1 MDRKWMAAAVLS
13 AAVWTFA
20 LLSAPLAAML
30 FPGVRECVR
39 RDAAPVSPIPES
51 PPGAGARPAPTPA
64 VEETETPVPEDTP
77 PPVNVPAGSA
87 DSPEV
92 RSFTDESPSLIR
104 NFTSNDVDI
113 ATLSA
118 VPLPQALPAEGP
130 QILVIHTHG
139 TEAYLPVPGEEYE
152 ASDPFR
158 TTDRTHSVVR
168 VGDVL
173 CNALKEQGLTVIHD
187 RELFDY
193 PSYTGSYARCQAA
206 IEGWLALYPH
216 IGIIID
222 LHRDAVG
229 SDQVIYR
236 TLARSP
242 GDPAAQ
248 SMLVIGTGENGMEQ
262 PRWRDNLAL
271 ALALQRAAGQD
282 CPGLL
287 RPVRLV
293 RERYN
298 QHLSPGA
305 FILEVGTNGNTLS
318 EAERSAILFAR
329 AAGPLFLSLAK
340 GG

>member
-1 MDRKWMAAAVLS
+1 MDRKWMAAAALS

-30 FPGVRECVR
+30 FPGAAECFLPGASP
-39 RDAAPVSPIPES
+39 AAPMPEKVPDMEASPAPSPEAEENES
-51 PPGAGARPAPTPA
+51 PAI
-64 VEETETPVPEDTP
+64 EDTP
-77 PPVNVPAGSA
+77 SPVTPAEG
-87 DSPEV
+87 PEV
-92 RSFTDESPSLIR
+92 RSFTDESSSLIR

-113 ATLSA
+113 GALSA
-118 VPLPQALPAEGP
+118 AALPQALPAEGP
-130 QILVIHTHG
+130 QILVVHTHG

-173 CNALKEQGLTVIHD
+173 CSALEEQGLTVIHD

-242 GDPAAQ
+242 GDPTAQ

-271 ALALQRAAGQD
+271 ALALQRVAGQD

-340 GG
+340 SG